1 MCERKIRTFPM
12 RLRTLWIKL
21 EKEEE
26 QFMKLTK
33 FANALK
39 MRNWSSKLHWK
50 KQSLH
55 WSKKKIRSFALNW
68 NLAKLNKKLNEEL
81 KKRKKN
87 WKVFERLTKE
97 QLNQCKALW
106 SMLMELMPKPNR
118 LSRSTKIISRNLN
131 LLLSKN

>member
-50 KQSLH
+50 KRSLH
-55 WSKKKIRSFALNW
+55 WSKKKIRFFALNW
-68 NLAKLNKKLNEEL
+68 SLAKLNKKLNEEL

-97 QLNQCKALW
+97 RSNQCKALW
-106 SMLMELMPKPNR
+106 KMR
-118 LSRSTKIISRNLN
+118 LKQRAKQSDTRRNL
-131 LLLSKN
+131 KQI